1 MPSNPFRHIR
11 QVYRFMIFPYVAQ
24 HHSRNSP
31 FKILPLRALLS
42 LRLKSQKQET
52 RIERGEKRT
61 VLTGIGRIVNTT
73 QRCCTTICNFHD
85 LALAN
90 STFNYQN
97 SFVIHSATFFKI
109 LPKILGKIGIFGAKM
124 QIVRNTTTKGKILI
138 FPPGEGENRKMT
150 DIKND

>member
-85 LALAN
+85 LPN
-90 STFNYQN
+90 SIFNYQN
-97 SFVIHSATFFKI
+97 SFVTHLPTFLSFYQKYW
-109 LPKILGKIGIFGAKM
+109 GKIGIFGAKIK
-124 QIVRNTTTKGKILI
+124 IVRKHPHNR
-138 FPPGEGENRKMT
+138 ENPNFSRW
-150 DIKND
+150 